1 MKTGE
6 FRTVLI
12 ADDEEAILSLIA
24 EVLSDLG
31 HYRILSARD
40 GEEALRIVRS
50 DKPDIILL
58 DVMLPKMEGN
68 EVCRQIKTDPAA
80 ARTRVLMLS
89 GMAQRTD
96 AQMSRKNGAD
106 AYMTK
111 PFSSV
116 ALVSKVEE
124 LLG

>member
-12 ADDEEAILSLIA
+12 ADDEESVLSLIA
-24 EVLSDLG
+24 EVLGDLG
-31 HYRILSARD
+31 HYRILCARD
-40 GEEALRIVRS
+40 GEEALRIARS
-50 DKPDIILL
+50 DNPDLILL
-58 DVMLPKMEGN
+58 DVMLPKMDGN
-68 EVCRQIKTDPAA
+68 EVCRQVKTDPAT

-96 AQMSRKNGAD
+96 AQISRNNGAD

-116 ALVSKVEE
+116 ALLSKVDE
-124 LLG
+124 LTR